1 MLKNISYN
9 SWNREP
15 WNGHIRSEWLI
26 ARVETWFL
34 WWGRSVVHTTWSIKC
49 KKNMNIKYM
58 HKKFFQVKCG
68 NIIKYRSNARNKN
81 IYKCRM
87 QRNMNINI
95 DQMNIDRILE
105 KTTYQYHW
113 KMQEPWPN
121 HIERVDF
128 LRSESGM
135 WEMRLWEFMGGWDWC
150 MWSAVCFIG
159 GMDITVGF

>member
-1 MLKNISYN
+1 
-9 SWNREP
+9 
-15 WNGHIRSEWLI
+15 
-26 ARVETWFL
+26 
-34 WWGRSVVHTTWSIKC
+34 
-49 KKNMNIKYM
+49 M
-58 HKKFFQVKCG
+58 HKKFFEAKCG

-121 HIERVDF
+121 HVEREWM
-128 LRSESGM
+128 S
-135 WEMRLWEFMGGWDWC
+135 WEVRVKREKWDWESSWVGGIDVC
-150 MWSAVCFIG
+150 GQQFVLYRGHGHHYRFLNRTDSEGGYHCRILNRTNSEDAYMWRIYLFRYYSGKVLTRMIYLFR
-159 GMDITVGF
+159 